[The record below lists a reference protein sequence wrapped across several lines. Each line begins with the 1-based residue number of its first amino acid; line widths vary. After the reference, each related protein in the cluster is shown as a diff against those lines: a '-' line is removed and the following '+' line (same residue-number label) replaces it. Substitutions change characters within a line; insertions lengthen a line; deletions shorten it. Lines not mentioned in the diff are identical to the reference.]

1 MKCTKCGYVSF
12 DYLSEC
18 KKCGIDLVTARE
30 ALGFQTAK
38 SNVPFFLGSLL
49 KDYVKPSATDEKHLT
64 EDNPKS
70 EFDFGEDFDFGGSF
84 DNAPPTGQTI
94 AAQTAPPSP
103 VLQEADDFNLLD
115 ISDEELG
122 ILTMDDENER
132 ASGKGAGAAL
142 EAASRTGAPNEP
154 GADANTL
161 IPRFDV
167 SSLPG
172 LSQDPMEKSSGLG
185 VSLDKSEVQPEMA
198 IDENLVIDLSDK
210 DLENFLS
217 ELEDS
222 HEVENAAGNANLPPS
237 SEKR

>member
-18 KKCGIDLVTARE
+18 KKCGIDLTTARE
-30 ALGFQTAK
+30 ALGFQTVK

-49 KDYVKPSATDEKHLT
+49 KDHVKPSATGEEHLT
-64 EDNPKS
+64 EKS
-70 EFDFGEDFDFGGSF
+70 PGSHFDFGEDFDMGGSL
-84 DNAPPTGQTI
+84 DDVAPEVETVAMQ
-94 AAQTAPPSP
+94 AAPSAAAPAPA
-103 VLQEADDFNLLD
+103 EADDFNLLD

-122 ILTMDDENER
+122 ILTMDEETER
-132 ASGKGAGAAL
+132 ASGKGPGTAAL
-142 EAASRTGAPNEP
+142 SEGGTESS
-154 GADANTL
+154 TL
-161 IPRFDV
+161 IPTVDV

-172 LSQDPMEKSSGLG
+172 LTRDSMGKSSGSG
-185 VSLDKSEVQPEMA
+185 VSLEKTPVQAEGS

-222 HEVENAAGNANLPPS
+222 PEQEKASENSRTAISL
-237 SEKR
+237 EKR